1 MGEREGSE
9 AMSADGIKVLEGFSL
24 ETEARRIL
32 EDITSNADLGT
43 DERVLAWAKLK
54 AWGHGRKF
62 ACCHVRDLKTDR
74 ANVIVL
80 NHWTKEGLA
89 AIWDDLVVASQQ
101 QCADELDV
109 PLRLVRAAASRLVKR
124 GLLTTP
130 WVQSRSFVTKYKIGE
145 GFRAHLAAKHVRA
158 FCPVWGGEQ

>member
-1 MGEREGSE
+1 
-9 AMSADGIKVLEGFSL
+9 MSADGIKVLEGFSW

-32 EDITSNADLGT
+32 EDIASNADLGT

-62 ACCHVRDLKTDR
+62 ACCHLRDLEPAR

-80 NHWTKEGLA
+80 HHWTKEELA

-109 PLRLVRAAASRLVKR
+109 QLHHVRAAASRLVKR

-130 WVQSRSFVTKYKIGE
+130 WVRSRCFVTKYKLGE
-145 GFRAHLAAKHVRA
+145 GFRAHLATKHVRA
-158 FCPVWGGEQ
+158 FCPVWEVEQ